1 MLTGETRSGD
11 RDRGG
16 EVEGYL
22 VIAEHRR
29 WWVSACYD

>member
-1 MLTGETRSGD
+1 MLTGDAGD
-11 RDRGG
+11 GVREGDGDQ
-16 EVEGYL
+16 GYL